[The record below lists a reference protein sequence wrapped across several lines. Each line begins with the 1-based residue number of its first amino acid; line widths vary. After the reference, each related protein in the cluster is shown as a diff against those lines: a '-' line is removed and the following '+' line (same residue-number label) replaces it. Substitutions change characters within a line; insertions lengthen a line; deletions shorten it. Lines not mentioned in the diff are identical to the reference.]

1 MIDMYPN
8 FLAGYYQRAEAR
20 RKIGDRK
27 GAEMD
32 EFKVM
37 KAQLDKQNGVSNSD
51 KTVVDNKKVI
61 RKRRLKLVKSPIR
74 I

>member
-51 KTVVDNKKVI
+51 KTVADNKKVI

>member
-1 MIDMYPN
+1 MYPN

-51 KTVVDNKKVI
+51 KTVADNKKVI